1 MEFSHWNFHERIAEQ
16 RLRDYPPKTEEAW
29 QKYWNTFFRKNLK
42 LTKDLPAIFIDSH
55 YHDDTAGAGY
65 EVGNYTKYTN
75 ELLDFAQKATPFAC
89 KDVKV
94 VKLEL
99 RKVLEELESERQ
111 NHTKLLMEKNVLENV
126 KDEYFDD
133 LKECNTDKTDC
144 TAKLETRTTELH
156 ECEGTTPSQKG
167 TTETEVINA
176 GVSLIAFVFSALVT
190 LFV

>member
-1 MEFSHWNFHERIAEQ
+1 M
-16 RLRDYPPKTEEAW
+16 
-29 QKYWNTFFRKNLK
+29 QKGR
-42 LTKDLPAIFIDSH
+42 
-55 YHDDTAGAGY
+55 
-65 EVGNYTKYTN
+65 
-75 ELLDFAQKATPFAC
+75 
-89 KDVKV
+89 
-94 VKLEL
+94 
-99 RKVLEELESERQ
+99 
-111 NHTKLLMEKNVLENV
+111 LLMEKNVIETI

-190 LFV
+190 LFVGIGIGLFIKRKSKGTKSGDEEAHVEDTQYLRIQECQLSSPLDSKVFLDSDPYHYMSLLLQSCRPANRQI